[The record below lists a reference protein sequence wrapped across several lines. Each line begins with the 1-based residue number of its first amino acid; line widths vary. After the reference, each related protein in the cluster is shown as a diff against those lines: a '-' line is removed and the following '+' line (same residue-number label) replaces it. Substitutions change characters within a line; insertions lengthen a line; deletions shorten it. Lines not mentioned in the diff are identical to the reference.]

1 MKRFLLAA
9 GLGLLATSPA
19 QATGGLICG
28 TAGERPVQLFL
39 VISHT
44 AVPAVVSARLTDNRR
59 VVSVATAQSWFDA
72 QEVRLDLVDRNATVH
87 EARLRATWRSSTRS
101 YDGSL
106 WRNGKRHWVRC
117 REG

>member
-1 MKRFLLAA
+1 MKRTLFAA
-9 GLGLLATSPA
+9 GLGLLVTSPA
-19 QATGGLICG
+19 EATGGLVCG
-28 TAGERPVQLFL
+28 TAGERPIRLFL

-59 VVSVATAQSWFDA
+59 DVPVVTAQSWFDA
-72 QEVRLDLVDRNATVH
+72 QEVRVDLVDRNAMVH
-87 EARLRATWRSSTRS
+87 EARLRATWRPSTRS

-106 WRNGKRHWVRC
+106 WRAGKRRWIRC